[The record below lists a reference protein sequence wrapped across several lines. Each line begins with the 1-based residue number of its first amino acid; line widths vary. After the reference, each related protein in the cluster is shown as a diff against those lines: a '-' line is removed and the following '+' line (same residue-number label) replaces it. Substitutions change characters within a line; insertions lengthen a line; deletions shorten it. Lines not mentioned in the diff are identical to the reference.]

1 MTRRLLVLTCLTWL
15 LATSPASADWL
26 FTPFIGLK
34 FGGTSRPTPTFVDSD
49 FSEGLRKY
57 IIGGSVA
64 FLSDEILGIEAD
76 YSFIPGYFTGETGVN
91 VVSSAVTTLYGNI
104 IVAVPLSVTQYSLR
118 PYVLGG
124 LGLIRARSDVVENVQ
139 RVLGIS
145 ENLFGLN
152 VGGGAIGSLT
162 TRTSVRFELRH
173 FTNLGGEESAVG
185 FGRQRL
191 SFWRAT
197 VGVAFV
203 Y

>member
-1 MTRRLLVLTCLTWL
+1 VSRRLLVFTCLAWL
-15 LATSPASADWL
+15 QAATASAEFL

-49 FSEGLRKY
+49 FSEGRRKLL
-57 IIGGSVA
+57 IGGSVA
-64 FLSDEILGIEAD
+64 VLSDEILGIEVD
-76 YSFIPGYFTGETGVN
+76 YSFIPGYFRGETGLN
-91 VVSSAVTTLYGNI
+91 VVSSAVTTLMGNV

-118 PYVLGG
+118 PYVVGG
-124 LGLIRARSDVVENVQ
+124 LGLIRARSDVVENVNF
-139 RVLGIS
+139 LAIS

-152 VGGGAIGSLT
+152 IGGGAIGSLT
-162 TRTSVRFELRH
+162 NRTSLRFELRH
-173 FTNLGGEESAVG
+173 FTNLGGDESAVG

-197 VGVAFV
+197 IGVAFR

>member
-1 MTRRLLVLTCLTWL
+1 VSRRLLVFTCLAWL
-15 LATSPASADWL
+15 HAATASAEFL

-49 FSEGLRKY
+49 FSEGRRKLL
-57 IIGGSVA
+57 IGGSVA
-64 FLSDEILGIEAD
+64 VLSDEILGIEVD
-76 YSFIPGYFTGETGVN
+76 YSFIPGYFRGETGLN
-91 VVSSAVTTLYGNI
+91 VVSSAVTTFTGNV
-104 IVAVPLSVTQYSLR
+104 IVAVPLSITQYSLR
-118 PYVLGG
+118 PYVIGG
-124 LGLIRARSDVVENVQ
+124 LGLIRARSDVVEAVND
-139 RVLGIS
+139 VLGVS

-162 TRTSVRFELRH
+162 NRTSVRFELRH
-173 FTNLGGEESAVG
+173 FTNLGGEESTVG

-197 VGVAFV
+197 VGVAFR